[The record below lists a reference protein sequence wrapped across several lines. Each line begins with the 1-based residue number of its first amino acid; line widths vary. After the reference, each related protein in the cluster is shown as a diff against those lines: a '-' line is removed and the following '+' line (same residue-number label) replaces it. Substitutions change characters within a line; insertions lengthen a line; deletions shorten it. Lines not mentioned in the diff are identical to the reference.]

1 MIAATE
7 PYTIVF
13 PDWYDERAE
22 FETPHKGFLND
33 VLVRTADGFGYR
45 LYFSDPVRLQQTLED
60 DAKRGRAYFTEPGL
74 VVLTEVT
81 TDAIRA
87 AVAGLWHDG
96 YFEQLKRCSTLAPQ

>member
-13 PDWYDERAE
+13 PEWYDERAE

-33 VLVRTADGFGYR
+33 VVVRTREGVGYR

-60 DAKRGRAYFTEPGL
+60 DVKRGQAYYTEPGL
-74 VVLTEVT
+74 VILPEVT
-81 TDAIRA
+81 TDAIHA
-87 AVAGLWHDG
+87 AVASLWRDR
-96 YFEQLKRCSTLAPQ
+96 YFEHLKPC